1 MMIYRETVK
10 LCEMFVKL
18 LTNEKKYAIM
28 YHRKQQRRCFGRFPK
43 CRCCFFVYLKNAG
56 NPAGKDVYY
65 ETD

>member
-28 YHRKQQRRCFGRFPK
+28 YHRKQQRRCFGNDSRSAVAV
-43 CRCCFFVYLKNAG
+43 FFVYNAERM
-56 NPAGKDVYY
+56 YLY